1 MNNDKKK
8 LKTTIN
14 KLLKNINKLIKKLD
28 DEQKDIINDKFFNVR
43 NSFLLKMSHV
53 KKLFNLK
60 YKKGSW
66 TQEDCILVIEPQ
78 RYDKITKLCPNHFM
92 FSENRINNK
101 YVGYFYNYKK
111 KAVSGTGSDYWWI
124 VNNSLKNH
132 LQKILNLIKNNM

>member
-1 MNNDKKK
+1 M
-8 LKTTIN
+8 
-14 KLLKNINKLIKKLD
+14 
-28 DEQKDIINDKFFNVR
+28 R

-92 FSENRINNK
+92 FSENKINNK

-111 KAVSGTGSDYWWI
+111 KLYLVQELIFGGLLII
-124 VNNSLKNH
+124 VF
-132 LQKILNLIKNNM
+132 KIIYKKF